1 MPTIG
6 SKLYLPADQ
15 RGVVV
20 FKFWQ
25 SLGYDTRLL
34 LSFVLIFGALAI
46 QLYSSSFFPG
56 GLLLIAGNLLLL
68 VNGYDN
74 RINYKKYDPASR
86 WERVDITKLREM
98 RELDRKIKKWDASFI
113 DITSAYGVMTFLVLM
128 VLLILLLIL
137 LNRYY
142 VLILDAMVL
151 LLPHWFT
158 GSRKILRKPRLL
170 QKVNTV
176 EFLLKHMEPSLKDH
190 RVELLM
196 LLKGKDQ
203 QLPDDI
209 KFKVDIRDR
218 DKDFLGLYGQVVLN
232 LVQGKAYPYFY
243 MVLVAKDGYGL
254 KKHFQNYRPPV
265 NVTKELK
272 RQDKVE
278 VLVIRQTTSR
288 TSGYHTS
295 EATMVMLFQEGLQ
308 LAEKAARM
316 S

>member
-1 MPTIG
+1 MPTTG
-6 SKLYLPADQ
+6 SKLYLPSDQ

-34 LSFVLIFGALAI
+34 LSFALIFAGLAI
-46 QLYSSSFFPG
+46 QLYNSSFFPG

-86 WERVDITKLREM
+86 WERVDIAKLHEL
-98 RELDRKIKKWDASFI
+98 RELDRKIKKWDTSFI
-113 DITSAYGVMTFLVLM
+113 DITSVYGVMTFLVLT
-128 VLLILLLIL
+128 VLLILLLII

-176 EFLLKHMEPSLKDH
+176 ERLLKHMEPSLKSH

-196 LLKGKDQ
+196 LLKGKDR

-243 MVLVAKDGYGL
+243 MVLVAKEGYGL
-254 KKHFQNYRPPV
+254 REHFRNYRPPV
-265 NVTKELK
+265 NVTKEMK
-272 RQDKVE
+272 REGNVE

-295 EATMVMLFQEGLQ
+295 DATMVMLFQEGLQ
-308 LAEKAARM
+308 LAEQAARV

>member
-1 MPTIG
+1 
-6 SKLYLPADQ
+6 
-15 RGVVV
+15 
-20 FKFWQ
+20 
-25 SLGYDTRLL
+25 
-34 LSFVLIFGALAI
+34 
-46 QLYSSSFFPG
+46 
-56 GLLLIAGNLLLL
+56 
-68 VNGYDN
+68 
-74 RINYKKYDPASR
+74 
-86 WERVDITKLREM
+86 
-98 RELDRKIKKWDASFI
+98 
-113 DITSAYGVMTFLVLM
+113 
-128 VLLILLLIL
+128 
-137 LNRYY
+137 
-142 VLILDAMVL
+142 
-151 LLPHWFT
+151 
-158 GSRKILRKPRLL
+158 
-170 QKVNTV
+170 